1 MRIAVF
7 GAGYVGL
14 VTAAC
19 LAELGHMVT
28 CADVDAR
35 KVESIQAGESP
46 IFEPGLKE
54 LIFKGLATG
63 HFRITTSPQ
72 DALEGS
78 DVSMI
83 AVGTPDRDG
92 RIDLHH
98 VHEVAGILGD
108 FILEAPGFHTVIVKS
123 TVIPG
128 TTLGSVR
135 AELEQRSHKRAGLDF
150 GLGMNPE
157 FLREGTAVQDFS
169 DPDRLVLGALG
180 ERTTEAMMS
189 LYRAFDCPK
198 LVVQPTEAECIKYAA
213 NALLSTLISFSN
225 EIFNLCEALP
235 SVTGRR
241 VLEGVLADRRWT
253 PCVDGTRLKPDIQAY
268 VMGGVGYGG
277 SCFPKDMN
285 ALVAMAHDHGWK
297 VPLLDAVV
305 EVNRA
310 RPKAIIARLKHEAGT
325 LKDRKVAL
333 LGLAFKPGTDDWRN
347 SPSQLLVQSLLEEG
361 GHVVAWDPLVGEDS
375 VAQWKGRVRLVREAT
390 DALDGAHAALLATAW
405 PEISDWPWQDLVP
418 RMACPLIYDG
428 RNLLKDIPWP
438 ADVRYI
444 PAGQGRTEP

>member
-128 TTLGSVR
+128 TTLGSV
-135 AELEQRSHKRAGLDF
+135 
-150 GLGMNPE
+150 
-157 FLREGTAVQDFS
+157 
-169 DPDRLVLGALG
+169 
-180 ERTTEAMMS
+180 
-189 LYRAFDCPK
+189 
-198 LVVQPTEAECIKYAA
+198 
-213 NALLSTLISFSN
+213 
-225 EIFNLCEALP
+225 
-235 SVTGRR
+235 
-241 VLEGVLADRRWT
+241 
-253 PCVDGTRLKPDIQAY
+253 
-268 VMGGVGYGG
+268 
-277 SCFPKDMN
+277 
-285 ALVAMAHDHGWK
+285 
-297 VPLLDAVV
+297 
-305 EVNRA
+305 
-310 RPKAIIARLKHEAGT
+310 
-325 LKDRKVAL
+325 
-333 LGLAFKPGTDDWRN
+333 
-347 SPSQLLVQSLLEEG
+347 
-361 GHVVAWDPLVGEDS
+361 
-375 VAQWKGRVRLVREAT
+375 
-390 DALDGAHAALLATAW
+390 
-405 PEISDWPWQDLVP
+405 
-418 RMACPLIYDG
+418 
-428 RNLLKDIPWP
+428 
-438 ADVRYI
+438 
-444 PAGQGRTEP
+444 

>member
-1 MRIAVF
+1 MKVAVF

-19 LAELGHMVT
+19 LAEQGHRVVCVDM
-28 CADVDAR
+28 DAR

-54 LIFKGLATG
+54 LIRKGLATG
-63 HFRITTSPQ
+63 HFRITTSAR

-78 DVSMI
+78 EVSMI
-83 AVGTPDRDG
+83 AVGTPDHEG
-92 RIDLHH
+92 RIDLRY

-108 FILEAPGFHTVIVKS
+108 FIREAPGFHTVIVKS

-128 TTLGSVR
+128 TTVGSVR
-135 AELEQRSHKRAGLDF
+135 DELEQRSDKRAGLDF

-157 FLREGTAVQDFS
+157 FLREGTAVRDFA

-180 ERTTEAMMS
+180 ELTVKVMLS
-189 LYRAFDCPK
+189 LYHAFDCPK

-225 EIFNLCEALP
+225 EVFNLCEALP
-235 SVTGRR
+235 GVSGRT
-241 VLEGVLADRRWT
+241 VLEGALADRRWT
-253 PCVDGTRLKPDIQAY
+253 PFVNGSRLKPDIQNY

-285 ALVAMAHDHGWK
+285 ALVAMAHDRGWK

-310 RPKAIIARLKHEAGT
+310 RPSAIIARLKHEAGS

-347 SPSQLLVQSLLEEG
+347 SPSQHLVQSLLEEG
-361 GHVVAWDPLVGEDS
+361 AHVVAWDPLVAEAS
-375 VAQWKGRVRLVREAT
+375 VAPWKGRVHLVREAT

-405 PEISDWPWQDLVP
+405 PEIANWPWRDLVF
-418 RMACPLIYDG
+418 RMARPLIYDG
-428 RNLLKDIPWP
+428 RNLLKDLSWP
-438 ADVRYI
+438 DGVRYI